1 MKQECAGLHREL
13 KARGRIL
20 FVAPSAYP
28 LGGVATWLDYIIPG
42 LRNQGWDVILGLAS
56 GRRHDADVYI
66 ERHPMEGIERIDCNS
81 GTLEARLRSLSRT
94 IRRLQPDIAASVNI
108 PDVYGA
114 TQRLRQKKEC
124 GTRAVMTLHALEPDY
139 FEDIRGYNGTLDA
152 VIATN
157 RLAQALVEQRSGL
170 ESRRVFYAPY
180 GVEDA
185 PALPPQDCL
194 GELRIAF
201 VGRLASCQKRVEDI
215 PLIAAGLAQRGVRC
229 RWLIAGAGP
238 QEDWLRQ
245 ELCARA
251 ESGTVHFL
259 GNLSGEELS
268 SKVYQQ
274 ADVLL
279 ITSSWETGPL
289 VAWEAMAH
297 GTAVASSSY
306 VGAGIEDSLRHLEN
320 CMLFPVGDTNRAI
333 QCLLMLRDA
342 NLRQRL
348 AEAGSALIAKRY
360 SREASIEAWSRCFAD
375 ILRRPLRAPLPSLGL
390 PRPRGRLDRLLGV
403 QLGESVREMLG
414 RRQSNAGADE
424 WPHSHYS
431 GLEDNATFLATAA
444 QLDRPVR
451 G

>member
-1 MKQECAGLHREL
+1 MHREL

-42 LRNQGWDVILGLAS
+42 LRDQGWDVILGLAS
-56 GRRHDADVYI
+56 GRRHDADAYI

-114 TQRLRQKKEC
+114 IQRLRQKKEC

-157 RLAQALVEQRSGL
+157 RLAQTLVEQRGGL
-170 ESRRVFYAPY
+170 ESGRVFYAPY
-180 GVEDA
+180 GVQDA
-185 PALPPQDCL
+185 PASPRQGHV

-245 ELCARA
+245 ELCACA
-251 ESGTVHFL
+251 ESDSVHFL
-259 GNLSGEELS
+259 GNLNAEELS
-268 SKVYQQ
+268 AKVYQD

-289 VAWEAMAH
+289 VAWESMAH
-297 GTAVASSSY
+297 GTPVVSSSY
-306 VGAGIEDSLRHLEN
+306 VGAGIENSLRHLEN
-320 CMLFPVGDTNRAI
+320 CMLFPVGDTDQAI
-333 QCLLMLRDA
+333 ECLLMLRDA
-342 NLRQRL
+342 NLQQRL
-348 AEAGSALIAKRY
+348 GEAGSALVTKRY
-360 SREASIEAWSRCFAD
+360 SREASIEAWSHCFAD
-375 ILRRPLRAPLPSLGL
+375 ILKRPPCAPLPSLGL

-403 QLGESVREMLG
+403 QLGESVREILG
-414 RRQSNAGADE
+414 LRRSDAGADE
-424 WPHSHYS
+424 WPHSHSS
-431 GLEDNATFLATAA
+431 GVMDNADFLTLAA
-444 QLDRPVR
+444 QVDRPKMR
-451 G
+451 TGIS